1 MIEIGLFGLARRCCP
16 AAITRRFRFP
26 DAAAWLPEPVPSADA
41 KVTGQRALDGF
52 CIANG
57 EPYGREKGAPVAA
70 TDLHRLPIGLLD
82 RTRGKTG

>member
-1 MIEIGLFGLARRCCP
+1 MIEIGLFGLARRRRP
-16 AAITRRFRFP
+16 TAITRRFRFP
-26 DAAAWLPEPVPSADA
+26 DAAAWLPEPAPSADA

-57 EPYGREKGAPVAA
+57 EPYGREKGAPVAD

-82 RTRGKTG
+82 RTRGKTD

>member
-1 MIEIGLFGLARRCCP
+1 MIEIGLFGLARRRRP
-16 AAITRRFRFP
+16 VAIIRRFRFP
-26 DAAAWLPEPVPSADA
+26 GAAAWLPEPVPPADA
-41 KVTGQRALDGF
+41 KVTGQRALEGF

-57 EPYGREKGAPVAA
+57 EPYGREKSAPVAA